1 MEIAI
6 WIAVQA
12 AMFGLVWWFVSS
24 RRAKAEGTIKRR
36 PTERAREENAE
47 LRQLRAMRAK
57 SLNMPLSEKARPTR
71 MEDIVGQQE
80 GIRAL
85 RAAMVRP
92 KPAACAYIRPAGH
105 RQNLRGKA
113 CFGGGEAARGFAVQR
128 GFKVH

>member
-24 RRAKAEGTIKRR
+24 RRAKAERTIKRR

-85 RAAMVRP
+85 RAAMCGPNPQHVLI
-92 KPAACAYIRPAGH
+92 YAGH

-113 CFGGGEAARGFAVQR
+113 CFGGGEAARGFAVQC

>member
-24 RRAKAEGTIKRR
+24 RRAKAERTIKRR

-85 RAAMVRP
+85 RAAMCGPNPQHVLIYGP
-92 KPAACAYIRPAGH
+92 PGI
-105 RQNLRGKA
+105 GKT
-113 CFGGGEAARGFAVQR
+113 
-128 GFKVH
+128 

>member
-36 PTERAREENAE
+36 PTERTREENAE

-57 SLNMPLSEKARPTR
+57 SLNMPLSEKALPTR

-85 RAAMVRP
+85 RAAMCGPNPQHVLIYGP
-92 KPAACAYIRPAGH
+92 PGI
-105 RQNLRGKA
+105 GKT
-113 CFGGGEAARGFAVQR
+113 
-128 GFKVH
+128 